1 MKYFKHKL
9 TVFLAAILLSFSAM
23 ANPAESPIQI
33 DIYNEISRSGIEL
46 NLVDVVAL
54 DNVIVKD
61 IIINRGNCTLSV
73 KQLGL
78 FSNQFPAKLSYGE
91 TSTASISGK
100 TFMDPCKNILEVEVV
115 TDKGNW
121 MINP

>member
-1 MKYFKHKL
+1 MKYFKRKL
-9 TVFLAAILLSFSAM
+9 VVFLTAFPLSFSAM
-23 ANPAESPIQI
+23 AVPTQSPIQI
-33 DIYNEISRSGIEL
+33 ELYDEITRSGTEL
-46 NLVDVVAL
+46 NLIDVVAL

-61 IIINRGNCTLSV
+61 IIINRGNCTLAI

-91 TSTASISGK
+91 TSTVAISGK
-100 TFMDPCKNILEVEVV
+100 TFMDSCKNILEVEVV